1 MADDKEHDP
10 LLAHRPTPAH
20 YIMLQ
25 DGVIAAVSEL
35 TERGLSLDDAILA
48 EKSTAAEELY
58 IEFTEQL
65 SAYIQPSGRTLGC
78 GRLKRK

>member
-1 MADDKEHDP
+1 MTDDKEHEP

-35 TERGLSLDDAILA
+35 TECGPSLDNTILA
-48 EKSTAAEELY
+48 EKSIAAEELY

-65 SAYIQPSGRTLGC
+65 SAYIQPSGRILSR